1 MQKTLILA
9 SASSARR
16 RVLEGAQVPFVQET
30 SGVDE
35 AALKTALGDLPA
47 GAVAQALAVA
57 KAEAVSARRPKMWVL
72 GADQMLEC
80 EGRLFAKPRDK
91 AEARVQLA
99 TLRGRM
105 HRLVNGLA
113 LLRDGTV
120 LWRYGDEAR
129 LWMRDFPDEFPDAYL
144 ADAGPEVLESVGA
157 YRLEGKGAQ
166 LFSRIEGDFFSILGM
181 PLLPLLEVLRREGI
195 LA

>member
-16 RVLEGAQVPFVQET
+16 RALEGAQVPFVQET

-105 HRLVNGLA
+105 HRLVNGLV
-113 LLRDGTV
+113 LLREGTV

-129 LWMRDFPDEFPDAYL
+129 LWMRDFPDEFLDAYL

>member
-1 MQKTLILA
+1 MQRTLILA

-16 RVLEGAQVPFVQET
+16 RVLEGAKVPFVQET

-47 GAVAQALAVA
+47 GAVALALAAA

-72 GADQMLEC
+72 GADQILEC

-113 LLRDGTV
+113 LLRDGAV

-129 LWMRDFPDEFPDAYL
+129 LWMRDFSDGFLDAYL